1 MNNFIHGYRFNFHFV
16 VALIFSFVI
25 HLLFIEG
32 INLDNLLLDKSKEK
46 LIQLE
51 ITIQEDN
58 LIAYTDV
65 PEELVQDEIIS
76 KKSNVEELVI
86 PEIQEVTS
94 QAEIEQSKIVS
105 QAKSKVVEIKSSSES
120 VNQEQPSIIDTSQI
134 LSKISELN
142 LFTKSESKKGRRRI
156 KAISSRSPEYIYK
169 LYFES
174 WRNKVERMGAMNYP
188 EAAKNSGI
196 FGSLIMTVSI
206 NSEGMIEK
214 MIINKGS
221 GQKALDEAA
230 MNIVKMGEP
239 YAKFSNEM
247 KKEVDII
254 NITRRWKFTEDN
266 NFSSRR

>member
-1 MNNFIHGYRFNFHFV
+1 MNNFIHGYRFNFHLV

-25 HLLFIEG
+25 HLLFIGG
-32 INLDNLLLDKSKEK
+32 ISLDNLLSDKSKEK

-58 LIAYTDV
+58 LIAHTDV
-65 PEELVQDEIIS
+65 VEELVQDEIIS

-94 QAEIEQSKIVS
+94 QAEIEQSEIVS
-105 QAKSKVVEIKSSSES
+105 QAKSKIIEPKSSSES

-134 LSKISELN
+134 LSKINELN
-142 LFTKSESKKGRRRI
+142 LFTKSESKKDRRRI
-156 KAISSRSPEYIYK
+156 KVISSRSPEYIYK

-188 EAAKNSGI
+188 EVAKNSGI